1 MFFEVFCVLCEKK
14 GISVTK
20 ATVEMGLSRTI
31 GTKWRKTGAVP
42 NGETLN
48 TIANY
53 FGVTTD
59 YLLGATAEA
68 QLDVIA
74 ARLRTLGAKLDF
86 ADNDAQRAEDE
97 KEIKQLTEEQERLKA
112 EIAKS
117 KKAPTPED
125 KRKPDVEDLK
135 LALFGGDGEVTDE
148 MWEEA
153 LFAAEMI
160 KARYKRKKAQD
171 E

>member
-1 MFFEVFCVLCEKK
+1 MCFEVFCVLCEKK

-68 QLDVIA
+68 QLDLLG
-74 ARLRTLGAKLDF
+74 ARLRTWSAKLDF
-86 ADNDAQRAEDE
+86 AENDEQRAEAE
-97 KEIKQLTEEQERLKA
+97 NEIRLLTAEQERLEA
-112 EIAKS
+112 EIS
-117 KKAPTPED
+117 ENKKTPAPEGERKVSDDDIKFALWGDTSNITDDDLED
-125 KRKPDVEDLK
+125 VKRY
-135 LALFGGDGEVTDE
+135 
-148 MWEEA
+148 
-153 LFAAEMI
+153 AAFIRE
-160 KARYKRKKAQD
+160 RKRRD
-171 E
+171 D

>member
-1 MFFEVFCVLCEKK
+1 MFFEVFCVLCEKR

-68 QLDVIA
+68 QLDVIE
-74 ARLRTLGAKLDF
+74 ARLRTWDAKLDF
-86 ADNDAQRAEDE
+86 AENEEQRAEAE
-97 KEIKQLTEEQERLKA
+97 KEIRLLATEQERLKA
-112 EIAKS
+112 EISES
-117 KKAPTPED
+117 KKAPAPADE
-125 KRKPDVEDLK
+125 RKPDIEELK